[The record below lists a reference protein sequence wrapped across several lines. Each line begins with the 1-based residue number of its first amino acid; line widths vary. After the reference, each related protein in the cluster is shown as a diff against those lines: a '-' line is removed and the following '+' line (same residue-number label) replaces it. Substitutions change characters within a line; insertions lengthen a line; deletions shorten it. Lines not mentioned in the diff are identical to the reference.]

1 MDLTPHE
8 QKILDLVKKHPEVLD
23 DRDARAKLADE
34 IGLSE
39 KTLRNRIGD
48 LKKYGVLRGEIFKKK
63 TIQTTFLLFIMS
75 IWRKVILYITIIAF
89 ASVVTSLLLPVRYT
103 SSATVISTGSKQ
115 QTGLMGLL
123 SGSGVSMPDFGLSGT
138 SEDITVYLSILNS
151 RSLQRKIIR
160 EFNLEER
167 YGVEDIER
175 ATEKFS
181 DYLGYR
187 ITDEGS
193 LVIEVTDKQPR
204 FAKKVVDRLLIY
216 LDSTNVAM
224 RMARGKYNRK
234 FFGQRLAESERRLHE
249 IEDSLLV
256 FQDQYGVLD
265 VPVQVEKTIDTYAT
279 IYAQLVQVEIEYDVA
294 KAIFAEN
301 DPQLQQKEIL
311 IQSLQQRLNTL
322 AQMPDDDVL
331 LAISQIPLTA
341 MKYLRLQRNLEIQNQ
356 IMKYLYPQYE
366 QARMEE
372 NKNIP
377 SIQILDPPVVPIH
390 KSKPF
395 RALIVLVSTFSGSI
409 IIIIVYYLYWYWE
422 LNSDYWNV

>member
-1 MDLTPHE
+1 MVFSMYPY
-8 QKILDLVKKHPEVLD
+8 K
-23 DRDARAKLADE
+23 
-34 IGLSE
+34 
-39 KTLRNRIGD
+39 
-48 LKKYGVLRGEIFKKK
+48 
-63 TIQTTFLLFIMS
+63 
-75 IWRKVILYITIIAF
+75 
-89 ASVVTSLLLPVRYT
+89 
-103 SSATVISTGSKQ
+103 SK
-115 QTGLMGLL
+115 
-123 SGSGVSMPDFGLSGT
+123 
-138 SEDITVYLSILNS
+138 
-151 RSLQRKIIR
+151 
-160 EFNLEER
+160 
-167 YGVEDIER
+167 
-175 ATEKFS
+175 
-181 DYLGYR
+181 
-187 ITDEGS
+187 
-193 LVIEVTDKQPR
+193 
-204 FAKKVVDRLLIY
+204 
-216 LDSTNVAM
+216 
-224 RMARGKYNRK
+224 
-234 FFGQRLAESERRLHE
+234 
-249 IEDSLLV
+249 
-256 FQDQYGVLD
+256 
-265 VPVQVEKTIDTYAT
+265 KTIDTYAT